1 LPSTLRTTDFIA
13 LRDNTV
19 NWERLNQFK
28 HLNQSLD
35 QVIKTQRYGTMHNED
50 FFFQAFVYLVAA
62 VLPNDWD

>member
-1 LPSTLRTTDFIA
+1 MGHISWKHQIAKHAEDYRTAIIA

-35 QVIKTQRYGTMHNED
+35 QVIKTQEVRHH
-50 FFFQAFVYLVAA
+50 A
-62 VLPNDWD
+62 